1 MSETQRG
8 EVSGM
13 KGYLP
18 QRASEVSRRMTEMGF
33 DVQEASEDLEAGIGE
48 EGR

>member
-1 MSETQRG
+1 MSGVQRR

-13 KGYLP
+13 KSYLP

-33 DVQEASEDLEAGIGE
+33 DVQEAIEDLEAVIGE
-48 EGR
+48 EGK